1 MKIKAEYI
9 WIDGKTPTAKL
20 RSKTKIMDMGTEPPI
35 WGFDGS
41 STEQATGDQSDCV
54 LRPVSQYPDP
64 IRGGDNIL
72 VMCEVL
78 NVDMTPHASNSR
90 AACAAS
96 AENFAEFEP
105 MFGLEQEYT
114 FYEQSYDS
122 LKYGQPLGFPPSG
135 YPAPQGGYYCG
146 VGSDEVY
153 GRSISEDHATACME
167 AGLNISGTNAEV
179 MPGQW
184 EFQIGPVGAPNIGDE
199 IWIARWLLYRIAE
212 DYNISATLTP
222 KPVKGDWNGAGM
234 HTNFSTK
241 QMREDGGYPAVIA
254 GCEALEK
261 NAEFHVQNYGDGIE
275 DRLTGDHE
283 TQKFD
288 AFSYGVSDR
297 GASIRIPWQVE
308 KDQKGYLEDRRPNA
322 NADPYVIATVM
333 IDTICSVASA

>member
-54 LRPVSQYPDP
+54 LKPVAQYPDP

-78 NVDMTPHASNSR
+78 NVDMTPHASNTR

-184 EFQIGPVGAPNIGDE
+184 EFQIFSKGAAEAGDQ
-199 IWIARWLLYRIAE
+199 IWIARYILERLAE
-212 DYNISATLTP
+212 DYGLAIDYHP
-222 KPVKGDWNGAGM
+222 KPLGATDCNGSGM
-234 HTNFSTK
+234 HANFSNSVLRSCGSKETYEK
-241 QMREDGGYPAVIA
+241 I
-254 GCEALEK
+254 CEAFRGVVKEHI
-261 NAEFHVQNYGDGIE
+261 EVYGADN
-275 DRLTGDHE
+275 DKRLTGAHE
-283 TQKFD
+283 TQSINE
-288 AFSYGVSDR
+288 FSYGVSDR
-297 GASIRIPWQVE
+297 GASIRIPIMTVE
-308 KDQKGYLEDRRPNA
+308 KGWKGWLEDRRPCLLYTSPSPR
-322 NADPYVIATVM
+322 DRG
-333 IDTICSVASA
+333 

>member
-20 RSKTKIMDMGTEPPI
+20 RSKTKIMDQGTEPPI

-54 LRPVSQYPDP
+54 LKPVSQFPDP

-78 NVDMTPHASNSR
+78 NVDMTPHASNTR
-90 AACAAS
+90 AACVSS
-96 AENFAEFEP
+96 AENFSEFEP

-146 VGSDEVY
+146 VGVDEVY

-184 EFQIGPVGAPNIGDE
+184 EFQIGPVGAPDIGD
-199 IWIARWLLYRIAE
+199 
-212 DYNISATLTP
+212 
-222 KPVKGDWNGAGM
+222 
-234 HTNFSTK
+234 
-241 QMREDGGYPAVIA
+241 
-254 GCEALEK
+254 
-261 NAEFHVQNYGDGIE
+261 
-275 DRLTGDHE
+275 
-283 TQKFD
+283 
-288 AFSYGVSDR
+288 
-297 GASIRIPWQVE
+297 
-308 KDQKGYLEDRRPNA
+308 
-322 NADPYVIATVM
+322 
-333 IDTICSVASA
+333 